1 MKVTLVSVIF
11 VLSVAG
17 VTAFYGQEETSVPQ
31 HQAPAETR
39 SRFAALDDVRLL
51 ANGLLQLGH
60 SLREFVQR
68 TKGQINDI
76 FQKLNIFDRSF
87 YQLSVLTS
95 EIKEEGEEL
104 KKTTVVLKAN
114 SEEIKGMSAQINSKV
129 ENILQERSQLE
140 SKVDVLEMRL
150 SSLSQGLVTSEQV
163 AEINDLKA
171 VIHSQERSITEL
183 LKAVRDQSDQI
194 NFQKTKIKN
203 LEEKLSVNTL
213 AQETIEGMSEP
224 FNNEPP
230 TLTPFS
236 SVSHLFRDAE
246 TASDLC
252 SLVFVFLFFFFFFFF
267 FLPDYGA
274 TVIQRRI
281 NGSVNFDQTWEKYEH
296 GFGDLQGEFWLGLG
310 KIHTLAAQG
319 NTVLDIQLEDWK
331 HSRHFVKYRFYLE
344 GPESNYTIHLK
355 YLSGDLP
362 DLMGNHAG
370 VTFSTRDRD
379 KDGHRDSNCAHQQ
392 TGGWWFNV
400 CGDTNPNGRYF
411 HVRPKGRSERR
422 RGVQWKSPQ
431 KVSYSFRLT
440 QISVHPGPPFFPT
453 PASPSSF
460 AFF

>member
-1 MKVTLVSVIF
+1 AENSRCW
-11 VLSVAG
+11 LSPAA
-17 VTAFYGQEETSVPQ
+17 TASRTKYTPTDINT
-31 HQAPAETR
+31 AETR

-203 LEEKLSVNTL
+203 LEEKPSSSHPPLPSSPFLSFFFGPPEGAGWVNPFSMSPHTTCLSVTVPL
-213 AQETIEGMSEP
+213 Y
-224 FNNEPP
+224 
-230 TLTPFS
+230 
-236 SVSHLFRDAE
+236 
-246 TASDLC
+246 
-252 SLVFVFLFFFFFFFF
+252 
-267 FLPDYGA
+267 YGA